1 MKVRNLIPSAK
12 IADYAERILVIEHNR
27 IITDFNL
34 PLYANGVPTLLFISQ
49 KGKINGK
56 GANYLTLFGQTVVP
70 ETLTLTENFT
80 LIAYFLKPYSL
91 LPLFA
96 VKAQELTD
104 NPIDLNLVSSAKT
117 IELQE
122 QLLHSGSIQEMIDL
136 LDNFILRLITNAKL
150 DSTIIKYATTKIAA
164 NPSKEILLSVQKDL
178 GMSERTF
185 QRNFETKIGVAPN
198 QYRRICQFNSAFQQL
213 LKGDY
218 YKLSDLAF
226 QNGYADQSHYIRTFK
241 EFTNI
246 TPKEFI
252 NYGS

>member
-1 MKVRNLIPSAK
+1 MKVRNLIPGAK
-12 IADYAERILVIEHNR
+12 IADYTERILVIEHNR
-27 IITDFNL
+27 VTTDFNL
-34 PLYANGVPTLLFISQ
+34 PLYANGVPTLLFASQ
-49 KGKINGK
+49 KGKINNK
-56 GANYLTLFGQTVVP
+56 AANYLTLFGQTVVP
-70 ETLTLTENFT
+70 ETLTLTENFI

-104 NPIDLNLVSSAKT
+104 NPIDLNLLLSAKT
-117 IELQE
+117 IELRE
-122 QLLHSGSIQEMIDL
+122 QLLHSESIQEMIDL

-150 DSTIIKYATTKIAA
+150 DSTIIKYATAKIAA
-164 NPSKEILLSVQKDL
+164 SPSKEILLSVQKDL
-178 GMSERTF
+178 SMSERTF
-185 QRNFETKIGVAPN
+185 QRNFETKIGIAPN
-198 QYRRICQFNSAFQQL
+198 QYRRICQFNSAFFQL

-218 YKLSDLAF
+218 CKLSDLAF
-226 QNGYADQSHYIRTFK
+226 QNGYADQSHYIRAFK